1 MSASTSSSNSSHTG
15 RLVFA
20 SISPLALQ
28 AGPVAQPS
36 AHVAP
41 QALFDLCCASQPGQH
56 VVQLLHT
63 HAAPLA
69 FISLPGFGESS
80 SSSSSSSSSTQATA
94 GPSSSQQQPQQ
105 PQRRFPP
112 WLKQQQQP
120 GEQTSQQQQ
129 QQPPPS
135 KNKLRTRRN
144 DESPSASP
152 NTLAVE
158 VSAGR
163 QRVYRLRE
171 GQDSGTPWVAFDM
184 VEDPQTHQRRM
195 ENLVKSYLLP
205 QVRVFVC
212 LALGAVGS
220 TQLQPEHILLAARGW
235 Q

>member
-1 MSASTSSSNSSHTG
+1 MSACSSSKNSSHTG

-28 AGPVAQPS
+28 AGPATQTSPH
-36 AHVAP
+36 AAP
-41 QALFDLCCASQPGQH
+41 QALFDLCCASQPGQQ

-69 FISLPGFGESS
+69 FISFPGFGDNSSTSSGTQPTTGSS
-80 SSSSSSSSSTQATA
+80 SS
-94 GPSSSQQQPQQ
+94 PQQQKQQQQQ

-112 WLKQQQQP
+112 WAQQQQQP
-120 GEQTSQQQQ
+120 AEQTSQQQ

-163 QRVYRLRE
+163 QRVYRLRQ

-184 VEDPQTHQRRM
+184 VEDPQTHQRRL

-205 QVRVFVC
+205 QVGVC
-212 LALGAVGS
+212 VGGGEAV
-220 TQLQPEHILLAARGW
+220 QL
-235 Q
+235 